1 MVEINIVR
9 SGFEDGKFQR
19 EVVAHLRVDGQ
30 QVELDGD
37 RSVLPLDRELL
48 NLRDGSKVS
57 FERNPEEWARSLPG
71 TLRGPNLAA
80 EVVEDSDPVPE
91 PEAAEQPP
99 RAAHY
104 AQWGH
109 RG

>member
-1 MVEINIVR
+1 MVELNIVR
-9 SGFEDGKFQR
+9 SDFADGEFQR

-30 QVELDGD
+30 QVQLDGD

-57 FERNPEEWARSLPG
+57 FERSPEEWARSLPG
-71 TLRGPNLAA
+71 SLRGPKLAA

-91 PEAAEQPP
+91 PDLDERPP
-99 RAAHY
+99 RAVHY
-104 AQWGH
+104 AHGDH
-109 RG
+109 RS